1 MDPSTAK
8 GMSSEHVAHQ
18 VMCAVAQGKR
28 DVLLANA
35 IQQAAVY
42 LQLFSPATLDWIL
55 SMRAKVA

>member
-28 DVLLANA
+28 DVLIASA
-35 IQQAAVY
+35 VQRAAVY
-42 LQLFSPATLDWIL
+42 LQLVSPALLDWIL
-55 SMRAKVA
+55 TMRAKVA